1 MKILSLSIF
10 LIMILISCNYD
21 LVENKYSDFTSA
33 KEKGLFEKGWIPKE
47 FVFESM
53 TEIYLLTNLDR
64 NTCIFTFHITKY
76 DLDRI
81 KEIIQ
86 PIESTETM
94 KNVPQ
99 SKQWIESVE
108 KLKHNFIVTN
118 DKSDTVFIAIDSNNN
133 KVFGWRN

>member
-1 MKILSLSIF
+1 
-10 LIMILISCNYD
+10 MILISCNYD
-21 LVENKYSDFTSA
+21 LVENKFSDFKSA

-53 TEIYLLTNLDR
+53 TEIYLLSNLDN
-64 NTCIFTFHITKY
+64 NTCIFTFHTTEN
-76 DLDRI
+76 DLDRV
-81 KEIIQ
+81 KEIIL

-118 DKSDTVFIAIDSNNN
+118 DKSDTVFIAIDYNNN